1 MNIILPWHFEPE
13 STSISSIQIPSN
25 PYLVPHQKEGTIMDL
40 DDILLRLDIALS
52 DKDWEA
58 IRLLMEDIR
67 EELELDGPT
76 TNEYGDD
83 DWANP
88 NYED

>member
-1 MNIILPWHFEPE
+1 MHVTLPYNIPIENINITTLPQFSDH
-13 STSISSIQIPSN
+13 
-25 PYLVPHQKEGTIMDL
+25 PYVVQTERSKTMDL

-58 IRLLMEDIR
+58 IMLLIEDVR
-67 EELELDGPT
+67 EELELDSPI

-83 DWANP
+83 DWAVP
-88 NYED
+88 HED

>member
-1 MNIILPWHFEPE
+1 MQVTLPYNIPVKNISITNLPQF
-13 STSISSIQIPSN
+13 SDY
-25 PYLVPHQKEGTIMDL
+25 PYVVQTIRSKTMDL
-40 DDILLRLDIALS
+40 EDILLRLDIALG

>member
-1 MNIILPWHFEPE
+1 MQVTLPYNIPVKNISITNLPQF
-13 STSISSIQIPSN
+13 SDY
-25 PYLVPHQKEGTIMDL
+25 PYVVQTIRSKTMDL
-40 DDILLRLDIALS
+40 EDILLRLDIALG

-67 EELELDGPT
+67 EELEFDSPT

-83 DWANP
+83 DWSVP
-88 NYED
+88 HE

>member
-1 MNIILPWHFEPE
+1 MQVTLPYNISVKNINVTTLPQF
-13 STSISSIQIPSN
+13 SDY
-25 PYLVPHQKEGTIMDL
+25 PYVVQTERSKTMDL

-58 IRLLMEDIR
+58 IMLLIEDIR
-67 EELELDGPT
+67 EELELDSPI

-83 DWANP
+83 DWAVP
-88 NYED
+88 HE

>member
-1 MNIILPWHFEPE
+1 
-13 STSISSIQIPSN
+13 
-25 PYLVPHQKEGTIMDL
+25 MDL